1 MNIST
6 TTKFIPKYHAF
17 HDSPPRNT
25 SNQVVRAGLE
35 PVTPDFKSGPLTTAT
50 LPRFVYRL

>member
-6 TTKFIPKYHAF
+6 PTKFIPKYHAF

-35 PVTPDFKSGPLTTAT
+35 PVTSGFQVRPPNHGHAA
-50 LPRFVYRL
+50 PICI